1 MSMKSLDGSPPRPSI
16 AVRTWDGRGKGG
28 AECARIDRS
37 GARARVIRLEWQR
50 RDPVRPM
57 VANPYSLRGTRSAS
71 VAIVSPSHHLEYS
84 KG

>member
-16 AVRTWDGRGKGG
+16 AVRAWDGCGKGR
-28 AECARIDRS
+28 AECTRIDRS
-37 GARARVIRLEWQR
+37 GARARVIRLELEN

-57 VANPYSLRGTRSAS
+57 GVNPYSPMGTRSAT